1 MTESG
6 FDEACAELMA
16 KYIPSLAIEE
26 EGELDKKKKKEG
38 EDEKKVEEMKNFST
52 SIVQCELLV
61 RDFSA
66 CSIKSTEKVQMRCK
80 NVIKIGNIEDF
91 KNRVDICAE
100 MLLSGILTT
109 PIATQLLR

>member
-26 EGELDKKKKKEG
+26 EG